1 MKIERWDE
9 PRPTIRGDVIEV
21 LRRIKG
27 GTVAQIESH
36 LPQWSAKQI
45 KTALH
50 QAVNKGLI
58 PKAGLHAVREFGKRA
73 PMVYGAPPEQPPA
86 PLWDVRPPNSVFE
99 LGTRAQEYDI
109 PTLESAWRAA

>member
-9 PRPTIRGDVIEV
+9 PRPTIRGDVIDV
-21 LRRIKG
+21 LRRIGG
-27 GTVAQIESH
+27 GTVARIAKE
-36 LPQWSAKQI
+36 LPQWSPKQI

-50 QAVNKGLI
+50 Q
-58 PKAGLHAVREFGKRA
+58 VREFGKRA
-73 PMVYGAPPEQPPA
+73 PMVYGAPPQEPEA

-99 LGTRAQEYDI
+99 LGTRAQEYEI